1 MSRSWRGSDGEPVAG
16 DGAAVDVRM
25 IEGSAAAPGERRLS
39 RLSVRTPQ
47 DVARLAVGRSEDRA
61 RVFGCPH
68 GAEGVEVARGASGKI
83 GCPGAAGAVV
93 KVGVW

>member
-1 MSRSWRGSDGEPVAG
+1 MSWRCGGVAG
-16 DGAAVDVRM
+16 WSVKDRWR
-25 IEGSAAAPGERRLS
+25 ECS
-39 RLSVRTPQ
+39 RLDVLALPVERWRAVVRS
-47 DVARLAVGRSEDRA
+47 DCRA